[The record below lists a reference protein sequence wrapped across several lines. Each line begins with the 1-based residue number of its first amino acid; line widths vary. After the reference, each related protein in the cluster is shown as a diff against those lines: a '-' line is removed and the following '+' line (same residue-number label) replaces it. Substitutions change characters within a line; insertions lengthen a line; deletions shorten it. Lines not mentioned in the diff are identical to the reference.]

1 MLDADGDGKLT
12 PEELTHDF
20 DGMLLGNCL
29 RVWASARELE
39 RENARESEIECVC
52 VRERVS
58 ICCKCVSAR
67 GAYCWVA
74 SFVRGEIIV
83 QYVVH
88 TCTRVVPRQ
97 CADKYTYICVYVPYM
112 YVYVCV
118 HICKDLLAMY
128 THTQVPQQSNM
139 HCIVSAIDM
148 RESWMVTAYSK
159 YTCAYSKYTCAYT
172 CRISNIWVNT
182 RVGYE
187 IFMHQYLLYAQM
199 HMRVG
204 VKCARHRVP

>member
-1 MLDADGDGKLT
+1 MLQ
-12 PEELTHDF
+12 
-20 DGMLLGNCL
+20 
-29 RVWASARELE
+29 V
-39 RENARESEIECVC
+39 CVC
-52 VRERVS
+52 KGGLLLSGFVRERRDNCTVRCAYVHQS
-58 ICCKCVSAR
+58 SPPAMRRQIHMYMSVYVHIRIC
-67 GAYCWVA
+67 
-74 SFVRGEIIV
+74 
-83 QYVVH
+83 
-88 TCTRVVPRQ
+88 
-97 CADKYTYICVYVPYM
+97 TYICVYVPYM

-139 HCIVSAIDM
+139 HCIVSVIDM

-172 CRISNIWVNT
+172 CRTSNIWVNT

-199 HMRVG
+199 HTRI
-204 VKCARHRVP
+204 CAEEYGAPGIGSRSS

>member
-1 MLDADGDGKLT
+1 M
-12 PEELTHDF
+12 
-20 DGMLLGNCL
+20 
-29 RVWASARELE
+29 
-39 RENARESEIECVC
+39 
-52 VRERVS
+52 
-58 ICCKCVSAR
+58 
-67 GAYCWVA
+67 A
-74 SFVRGEIIV
+74 SFARGEILV
-83 QYVVH
+83 QYVHQSSPPAMRRQIHTYMSVYVH
-88 TCTRVVPRQ
+88 IRIC
-97 CADKYTYICVYVPYM
+97 TYICVYVPYM

-139 HCIVSAIDM
+139 HCIVSAIDI

-172 CRISNIWVNT
+172 CRTSNIWVNT

-199 HMRVG
+199 HTRI
-204 VKCARHRVP
+204 CAEEYGAPGIGSRSS

>member
-1 MLDADGDGKLT
+1 
-12 PEELTHDF
+12 
-20 DGMLLGNCL
+20 
-29 RVWASARELE
+29 
-39 RENARESEIECVC
+39 
-52 VRERVS
+52 
-58 ICCKCVSAR
+58 
-67 GAYCWVA
+67 
-74 SFVRGEIIV
+74 
-83 QYVVH
+83 
-88 TCTRVVPRQ
+88 
-97 CADKYTYICVYVPYM
+97 M

-139 HCIVSAIDM
+139 HCIVSAIDI

-199 HMRVG
+199 HTRI
-204 VKCARHRVP
+204 CAEEYGAPGIGSRSS